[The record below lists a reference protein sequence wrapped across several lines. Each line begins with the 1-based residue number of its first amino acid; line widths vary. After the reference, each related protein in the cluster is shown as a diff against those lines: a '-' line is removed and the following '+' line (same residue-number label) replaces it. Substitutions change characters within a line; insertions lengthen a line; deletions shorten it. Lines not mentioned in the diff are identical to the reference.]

1 MIRKTSARLLL
12 AALVVGFAAGPAA
25 AADWKSEF
33 LSLLSPRP
41 DYAKAREYLTG
52 KAGGLDGADR
62 QVAEALLP
70 YLAGKAGAAAEE
82 RDLIAAYFDKY
93 GDADPE
99 FGFLDETTLRDFIT
113 FWARWK
119 KAFPLVTDVNFLVR
133 NGAAAAGLPAG
144 LEVGLELMC
153 DAYYKISLGPY
164 ALEGGFWNRGFH
176 IMTLPAAG
184 LFERSGTYEF
194 DLDLRAG
201 DLVVRKPIRIAV
213 DLTPVAVLRPA
224 APVLPP
230 VAAAAANRTPPPV
243 TNLEGELSLY
253 VDGKLVMTT
262 RKIAVKP
269 KPLGFKLP
277 GPSMPGQKPYLPP
290 PRTDPMANSISI
302 LDAISAT
309 YKALKDLVSKKPVP
323 PSPPVYAKAGSLSLT
338 FNHAESGGT
347 TSEVRADVR
356 LERTRTSF
364 LRQ

>member
-1 MIRKTSARLLL
+1 MIRRTWVRVLL
-12 AALVVGFAAGPAA
+12 AVLAVGLAA

-33 LSLLSPRP
+33 LSLLGPRP
-41 DYAKAREYLTG
+41 DYAKAREYLAG
-52 KAGGLDGADR
+52 KVGGLEGADR

-82 RDLIAAYFDKY
+82 RELLAAYFDKY

-99 FGFLDETTLRDFIT
+99 FGFLDEGTLRDFMT

-119 KAFPLVTDVNFLVR
+119 KAFPLVTDVSFLVR
-133 NGAAAAGLPAG
+133 TGAAASGLPAG

-153 DAYYKISLGPY
+153 DAFYKVSLGPFS
-164 ALEGGFWNRGFH
+164 LEGGFWSRGFH
-176 IMTLPAAG
+176 ILTLPAAG

-194 DLDLRAG
+194 DLDLKAG
-201 DLVVRKPIRIAV
+201 DLVVRKPIRVAV
-213 DLTPVAVLRPA
+213 DLVPAAALRPA

-230 VAAAAANRTPPPV
+230 AAAAPNRTSPPV

-262 RKIAVKP
+262 RKVAVKP

-309 YKALKDLVSKKPVP
+309 YKALKDLLSKKPAPAAP
-323 PSPPVYAKAGSLSLT
+323 PAYAKSGSLSLT
-338 FNHAESGGT
+338 FTRAEAGGT
-347 TSEVRADVR
+347 SSNVRAEVR